1 MICIISHVVNP
12 FIITDPQSQLRVNG
26 SIVNLTCIAI
36 AFPAPSYIWSTP
48 IPNGDFNTST
58 ITILVDFSYYG
69 NYICFVESNGT
80 VAVSQPGLLTST
92 YVVTSYYV
100 YVYLFNVDVTINVIT
115 HKTNLH

>member
-26 SIVNLTCIAI
+26 SIVNFTCTAV

-48 IPNGDFNTST
+48 IPNGDFNTSA

-92 YVVTSYYV
+92 YVVTSYDV
-100 YVYLFNVDVTINVIT
+100 YVLLMLLLILSHIKQTYTDV
-115 HKTNLH
+115 H